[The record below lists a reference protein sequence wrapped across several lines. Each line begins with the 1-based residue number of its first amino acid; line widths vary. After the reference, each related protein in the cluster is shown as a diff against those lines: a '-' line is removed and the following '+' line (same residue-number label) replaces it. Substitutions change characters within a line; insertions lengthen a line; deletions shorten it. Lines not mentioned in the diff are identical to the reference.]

1 LVVAACPPLHQISDR
16 TFKIGP
22 VSLELTAPCILAV
35 VGAVSSGK
43 SVLMRALAG
52 ECALAS
58 GALSIHSRASYSS
71 QEPFLYDASVL
82 DNIVFG
88 MMMNVKILNEVTAA
102 CGLDRDAKSWP
113 GGLSHSVG
121 PAGRRCSSGQRMRIS
136 VARALYRSKMSPNGS
151 VCIMDGP
158 STGLDDAL
166 VHTVLESL
174 AKHALQGSIV
184 CISFASEQHLK
195 ILIDRCS
202 CRVTVISL
210 QQNTPPQVLPASA
223 YTDLAS
229 VTAVAPSHAVAQ
241 SVEQRDSDTKH
252 EDALAEEHRE
262 FGG

>member
-1 LVVAACPPLHQISDR
+1 
-16 TFKIGP
+16 
-22 VSLELTAPCILAV
+22 
-35 VGAVSSGK
+35 
-43 SVLMRALAG
+43 
-52 ECALAS
+52 
-58 GALSIHSRASYSS
+58 
-71 QEPFLYDASVL
+71 
-82 DNIVFG
+82 
-88 MMMNVKILNEVTAA
+88 MNVKILNEVTAA

-241 SVEQRDSDTKH
+241 CVEQRDFDTKH